1 MDSRVPNQGSENKV
15 RMEGMLSVV
24 VPVYNVEKYLR
35 RCLDSIFS
43 QSSDVAFEVIA
54 VNDASTDGSL
64 AILEEYAE
72 KYENLLIIDQEVN
85 SSLAVARKT
94 GIERARGDYVVHID
108 SDDWVN
114 PDMFSELLRLA
125 EKEDNPDVIVFND
138 IRSDG
143 FKILTEPKIKEL
155 SKVGADGKDGIQHLF
170 FGACVNKMVKREL
183 LGDLVYGSVYQNL
196 AEDLI
201 YSTEVLVKASNFVL
215 TPSIYYNY
223 YWNVDSLSVLMT
235 PERYI
240 KSRTELFR
248 LLISIKN
255 RYPGFNSD
263 WLANIRD
270 RKMDADTLRYLTI
283 HHLSKD
289 KVSAEVFAEFNE
301 TYHYLFGFHQDVLD
315 VDRLYRDRLY
325 LFRDLAKNVGWL
337 NVLKKIIKSW
347 IAA

>member
-1 MDSRVPNQGSENKV
+1 
-15 RMEGMLSVV
+15 MLSVV

-43 QSSDVAFEVIA
+43 QGPDVGFEVIA
-54 VNDASTDGSL
+54 VNDASTDGSR

-72 KYENLLIIDQEVN
+72 RYENLLIIDQEVN

-94 GIERARGDYVVHID
+94 GIGRAKGFYVIHVD

-114 PDMFSELLRLA
+114 PGMFSELLQLA
-125 EKEDNPDVIVFND
+125 EKEGHPDVVVFND

-143 FKILTEPKIKEL
+143 VRILTELKIKEF
-155 SKVGADGKDGIQHLF
+155 SRAGADGKDAIQHLF

-201 YSTEVLVKASNFVL
+201 YSTEVLVKASSFVL
-215 TPSIYYNY
+215 TPSTYYNY
-223 YWNVDSLSVLMT
+223 FWNEDSLSVLMT
-235 PERYI
+235 PERYV

-248 LLISIKN
+248 LLISIKE
-255 RYPGFNSD
+255 RYPGFNPD
-263 WLANIRD
+263 WLVNIRD

-283 HHLSKD
+283 HHLTKD
-289 KVSAEVFAEFNE
+289 KVSASVFGEFDE
-301 TYHYLFGFHQDVLD
+301 TYNHLFGSHRDALD
-315 VDRLYRDRLY
+315 VRRLYRDRLY
-325 LFRDLAKNVGWL
+325 LMRVLAKNVGWL
-337 NVLKKIIKSW
+337 NVLKKIIRSRV
-347 IAA
+347 AA